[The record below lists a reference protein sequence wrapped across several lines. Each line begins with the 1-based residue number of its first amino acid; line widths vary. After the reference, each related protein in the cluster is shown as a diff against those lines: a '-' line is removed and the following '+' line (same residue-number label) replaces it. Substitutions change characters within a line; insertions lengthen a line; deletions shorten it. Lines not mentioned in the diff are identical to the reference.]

1 MDHARNWRERRTQTL
16 RDHRDDG
23 RLTSSVLSAALDEIV
38 DSSTI
43 VVEDMVTNR
52 DTLIEHVTL
61 TELGS
66 YYSSGGAGLGWA
78 GGAAVGA
85 KLAAPDS

>member
-1 MDHARNWRERRTQTL
+1 
-16 RDHRDDG
+16 
-23 RLTSSVLSAALDEIV
+23 
-38 DSSTI
+38 
-43 VVEDMVTNR
+43 MVTNR